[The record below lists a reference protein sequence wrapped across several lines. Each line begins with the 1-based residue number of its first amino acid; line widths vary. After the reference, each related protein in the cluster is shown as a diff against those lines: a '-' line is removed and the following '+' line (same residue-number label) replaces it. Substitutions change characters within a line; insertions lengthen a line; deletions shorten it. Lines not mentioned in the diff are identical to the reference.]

1 MENKYHELTAKYQ
14 ISARKYFWILRLAIY
29 HVDGK
34 EIDSSYHTAIYPS
47 SPEVYE
53 VACRILEALY
63 ADDKNLEA
71 YKVRLPKCENEEDL
85 VFNNID

>member
-1 MENKYHELTAKYQ
+1 MEQEYDKLTEKYQ
-14 ISARKYFWILRLAIY
+14 ISARKYFWVLRLAIY

-34 EIDSSYHTAIYPS
+34 DLNSSFETSQYPKS
-47 SPEVYE
+47 NEVYK

-63 ADDKNLEA
+63 ADDKNLEP

-85 VFNNID
+85 VFYNID

>member
-1 MENKYHELTAKYQ
+1 MEQKYHELTEKYQ
-14 ISARKYFWILRLAIY
+14 IPARKYFWILRLAIY
-29 HVDGK
+29 HADGK
-34 EIDSSYHTAIYPS
+34 QLDSSYEVAKYHS
-47 SPEVYE
+47 SPEVYK

-85 VFNNID
+85 VFYNID

>member
-1 MENKYHELTAKYQ
+1 MEQEYSKLTEKYA
-14 ISARKYFWILRLAIY
+14 ISARKYFWVLRLAIY

-34 EIDSSYHTAIYPS
+34 QLESSYEIAQYPKS
-47 SPEVYE
+47 KEVYK

-85 VFNNID
+85 VFYNID